1 MWGYLREAN
10 DSRIMH
16 ARACDGRCRSAQLH
30 GRLRPT
36 PNFIRF
42 EQRGGSKLHVAC
54 RGLAV
59 RDGNQE
65 IAAMRHGD
73 ADPGMPR
80 AILHAQLIRPEAAGH
95 PGEAD
100 RLAWPQRRKARADQI
115 EIADTIDLVVI
126 GDAAVAIAEAEF
138 GPDIDCNAAA
148 LAFAAEGAAG
158 GPAVAQKRP
167 GDLPPC

>member
-1 MWGYLREAN
+1 MWEYLREAN

-16 ARACDGRCRSAQLH
+16 ALACDGRCRSTQFH
-30 GRLRPT
+30 GRLRPA

-42 EQRGGSKLHVAC
+42 EQRGGSKLHLAR

-59 RDGNQE
+59 RNGNQE

-80 AILHAQLIRPEAAGH
+80 AILHAQLIRPEPAGH
-95 PGEAD
+95 PGDVD
-100 RLAWPQRRKARADQI
+100 RLARPQRRKARADQI
-115 EIADTIDLVVI
+115 EVADAIDLVVI
-126 GDAAVAIAEAEF
+126 GAAVAIAEAEF
-138 GPDIDCNAAA
+138 RPDIDLDSAA

-158 GPAVAQKRP
+158 RPAVA
-167 GDLPPC
+167 